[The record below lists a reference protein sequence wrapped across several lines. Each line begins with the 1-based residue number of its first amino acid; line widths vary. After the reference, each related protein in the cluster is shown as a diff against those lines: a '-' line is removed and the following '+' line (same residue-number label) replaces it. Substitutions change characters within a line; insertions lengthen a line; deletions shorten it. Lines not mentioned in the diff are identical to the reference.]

1 MTGSGKHYVDIYLHE
16 KSTRQNHAFPSS
28 ILGDTV
34 VHVVGHIGS
43 GTGGDSTSGKE
54 TRRER

>member
-1 MTGSGKHYVDIYLHE
+1 MTGSKKHYVNTYLHE
-16 KSTRQNHAFPSS
+16 RSTRYNHAFPSS
-28 ILGDTV
+28 VLGDTV

-43 GTGGDSTSGKE
+43 GTGDSTSGKE